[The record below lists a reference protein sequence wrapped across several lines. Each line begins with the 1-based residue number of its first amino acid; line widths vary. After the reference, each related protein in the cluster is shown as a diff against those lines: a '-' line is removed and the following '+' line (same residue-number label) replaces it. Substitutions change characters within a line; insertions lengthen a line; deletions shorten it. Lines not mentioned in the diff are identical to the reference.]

1 MVSFKSKQLD
11 NAKTLGEKLRGARE
25 EENITLT
32 QASNQT
38 QIPIK
43 YLEAMENK
51 TYEIFPGQVYIINYL
66 KKYAN
71 FLRLNEALV
80 LKLYYQEKS
89 VFSQLRPE
97 PIKSSFKEI
106 LILHPRFL
114 KLTLIVLAIVA
125 VLGYLGFE
133 AKKIITPPAL
143 EIGMPADNLVTQKKT
158 IEVAG
163 QTEKEA
169 KVKINGQD
177 IFLDQ
182 NGEFRETIDLQP
194 GLNIIR
200 ITAKKKRSGETVV
213 LRKIMM
219 EEILE
224 ENI

>member
-25 EENITLT
+25 EENITLA

-38 QIPIK
+38 QIPVK
-43 YLEAMENK
+43 YLEALENE
-51 TYEIFPGQVYIINYL
+51 TYGIFSGQVYIINYL
-66 KKYAN
+66 KKYAS
-71 FLRLNEALV
+71 FLRLNETLV
-80 LKLYYQEKS
+80 LKLYNREKS
-89 VFSQLRPE
+89 VFSQLGQKPA
-97 PIKSSFKEI
+97 KSSFKEI

-114 KLTLIVLAIVA
+114 KLTLIILAIVA
-125 VLGYLGFE
+125 ILGYLGLE

-143 EIGMPADNLVTQKKT
+143 EIGTPIDNLVTQKKT

-163 QTEKEA
+163 MTEKEA

-177 IFLDQ
+177 VFLDQ
-182 NGEFRETIDLQP
+182 NGDFRETIDLQP